1 MSVYFSTPRSQLWFL
16 TGFFLVLI
24 IVVTLVG
31 NFMVSRSK
39 VEMIGNWLRL
49 QTCSGSLCARHRK
62 DSSTTVQLF
71 SLFSRLR
78 WLGGAR
84 QHKCLSYVIDLA
96 PQVGLFVMIPGLV
109 HEISG
114 AWTLGEFLCEVST
127 FLCKISL
134 LSGSMVKYRF
144 HPVGQ
149 LTTVRCVCPCP
160 SSIWMIFRIAIS
172 YVSIVSIAPDPFCI
186 SRI

>member
-1 MSVYFSTPRSQLWFL
+1 MHCATYVYITYGAHRFRGFLCLYIFQRLPFFPDGSQLWFP

-31 NFMVSRSK
+31 NSMVTRSK

-49 QTCSGSLCARHRK
+49 QICSGSLCARHRK

-78 WLGGAR
+78 WLGGGQWCCSSTQMLILCYR
-84 QHKCLSYVIDLA
+84 SCTFNFWIW
-96 PQVGLFVMIPGLV
+96 QVGFFVMIPGLV
-109 HEISG
+109 HEVSG

-127 FLCKISL
+127 FLRKISF
-134 LSGSMVKYRF
+134 LSWWWSTD
-144 HPVGQ
+144 
-149 LTTVRCVCPCP
+149 L
-160 SSIWMIFRIAIS
+160 I
-172 YVSIVSIAPDPFCI
+172 
-186 SRI
+186 